1 MRIAA
6 FVCGA
11 VVMVVLASGP
21 ALAGQGAADKGAA
34 VFAAQKCSMCHSVA
48 GKGGKLALDG
58 AASNLNKLSAAD
70 ITEWIVKPA
79 EAAKKHASTAKPP
92 MRAYASLPKEDLDNL
107 VAYMVSLKK

>member
-1 MRIAA
+1 MRITAS
-6 FVCGA
+6 VCVA
-11 VVMVVLASGP
+11 IAMVVLAATTAS
-21 ALAGQGAADKGAA
+21 AQGSAEKGAA
-34 VFAAQKCSMCHSVA
+34 VFAAQKCAMCHSVA

-58 AASNLNKLSAAD
+58 ATAKLNKLSAAD
-70 ITEWIVKPA
+70 ITEWITKPA